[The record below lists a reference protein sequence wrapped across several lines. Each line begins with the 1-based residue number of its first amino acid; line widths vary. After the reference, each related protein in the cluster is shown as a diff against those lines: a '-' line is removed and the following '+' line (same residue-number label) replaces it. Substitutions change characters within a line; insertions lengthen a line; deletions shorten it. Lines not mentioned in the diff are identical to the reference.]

1 MVDIALNG
9 HRNSHIPVLLA
20 PLLKSVAPLCGR
32 WLDGTFGAGGYSRG
46 LLDAGVDHVTAI
58 DRDPLTFEMAR
69 DWSVQYQGRLT
80 MVEAVFSQ
88 MDAHAKD
95 LDGVVLDLGVS
106 SMQIDAAER

>member
-20 PLLKSVAPLCGR
+20 PLLKSVSPLFGR

-69 DWSVQYQGRLT
+69 DWSMQYQGRLT
-80 MVEAVFSQ
+80 MVEDRKS
-88 MDAHAKD
+88 
-95 LDGVVLDLGVS
+95 VV
-106 SMQIDAAER
+106 